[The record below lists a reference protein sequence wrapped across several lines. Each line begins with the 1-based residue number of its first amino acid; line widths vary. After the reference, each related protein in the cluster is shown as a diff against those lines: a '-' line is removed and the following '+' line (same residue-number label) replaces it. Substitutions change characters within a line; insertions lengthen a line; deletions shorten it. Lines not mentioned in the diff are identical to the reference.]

1 MALSVVAFWFV
12 VYTFIRQ
19 KGLLAFMSPGL
30 QRVMLEVSF
39 FDILIDILVYRKLS
53 KMIIALVSPFFKA
66 ETPEEVKQTLKKEG
80 KLPES
85 VYRGLFRKGI
95 MNNFSPKL

>member
-30 QRVMLEVSF
+30 RRVMLEVSF

-53 KMIIALVSPFFKA
+53 NMIIALVSPFFKA